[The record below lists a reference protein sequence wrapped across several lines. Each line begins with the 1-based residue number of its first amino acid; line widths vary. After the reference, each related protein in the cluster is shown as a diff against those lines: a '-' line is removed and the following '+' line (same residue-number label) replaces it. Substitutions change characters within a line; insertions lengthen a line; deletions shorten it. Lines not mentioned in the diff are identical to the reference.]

1 MWNQFQILDIV
12 TEDFKKRGSF
22 WSPSRFQ
29 VSKSPR
35 KFCFAQYTT
44 FSAHSVSNNKIIY
57 RWIEILYRW
66 IDQSELTM
74 MRKKGSSTVNIISI
88 LSLLDEECRCTSEYG
103 MYTQDGQLIKS
114 NCSHWDNNP
123 TKWCYLTGGMNGSTC
138 PGARKSLAGN
148 FYWSDHKTVCGGKKI
163 SYIPLKYYNHS
174 FLDCL
179 PVSTNYSTPH
189 VRAQLQSAERK
200 LGLLVGHLLYGII

>member
-1 MWNQFQILDIV
+1 MWNQFQILNIV

-22 WSPSRFQ
+22 WPPPQGSKSQ
-29 VSKSPR
+29 KSPR
-35 KFCFAQYTT
+35 IDHLSLNWNTL
-44 FSAHSVSNNKIIY
+44 SMNWPIRVDNSSSN
-57 RWIEILYRW
+57 
-66 IDQSELTM
+66 
-74 MRKKGSSTVNIISI
+74 VNIISI
-88 LSLLDEECRCTSEYG
+88 SFLLDEECRCTSEYG
-103 MYTQDGQLIKS
+103 MKTQDGQLIKS

-189 VRAQLQSAERK
+189 VRARLQSAERK